1 MDFAG
6 LNSESNQ
13 VAALLFISRKKEVC
27 IVYKPMPVKNAE
39 GKLLGIIG
47 NLYDKGSTPAIIV
60 IKIHGDEV
68 GSCFA
73 IQKLD
78 DIAKEFRPE
87 IPLTAD
93 MVKETD
99 WEQAT
104 TKSAIIAI
112 PTLAPLQ
119 FVKEIKLTICK

>member
-1 MDFAG
+1 
-6 LNSESNQ
+6 
-13 VAALLFISRKKEVC
+13 
-27 IVYKPMPVKNAE
+27 MPVKNAE